1 MAADK
6 EISTL
11 KEQLKVKL
19 LKGYHV
25 DNSFEDKHETSS
37 EHHDVTK
44 DTCIPNVTKD
54 KCIPIS
60 RRKIN
65 LLEELE
71 KESNPVVENI
81 NCAYYNET
89 TAMIKP
95 EQENSNPNET
105 EDSVTEGTKP
115 LEPGNTNTLSDEP
128 SHEKPMTRQLTVIK
142 VGDNVN
148 RCPQQ

>member
-11 KEQLKVKL
+11 KQQLKVKL

-25 DNSFEDKHETSS
+25 DKSFEDKHETSN

-44 DTCIPNVTKD
+44 DKCIPDVAKD
-54 KCIPIS
+54 KCIPVS

-71 KESNPVVENI
+71 KESNPVVEKI
-81 NCAYYNET
+81 NCEDYRET
-89 TAMIKP
+89 TAKIKP
-95 EQENSNPNET
+95 EQENSNPNEI
-105 EDSVTEGTKP
+105 EDSMTEATKP
-115 LEPGNTNTLSDEP
+115 LEPGNTSTLNDEP
-128 SHEKPMTRQLTVIK
+128 SCEKPMTRQLTVIK
-142 VGDNVN
+142 VGNNVN

>member
-25 DNSFEDKHETSS
+25 DNSFEDKHETTS

-44 DTCIPNVTKD
+44 DTCIPNVTED
-54 KCIPIS
+54 KSVS

-71 KESNPVVENI
+71 KESNPVVEKL
-81 NCAYYNET
+81 NCTSYNET

-105 EDSVTEGTKP
+105 EDSVTEATKP
-115 LEPGNTNTLSDEP
+115 LEHGNTLSDEP
-128 SHEKPMTRQLTVIK
+128 SSEKPMTRQLTVIK